1 MSDRGHGA
9 IHDQAL
15 LDRLNALSTESFS
28 GEEFRTTRV
37 NADPIAPSTSGGRWA
52 PDAMNGIEVPI
63 LYTNFERDGSFA
75 EVISFLV
82 GLTPVPGP
90 RPLRVSRL
98 SASTGKTLRLVRAN
112 LETLGVDM
120 ARFGERDYVRTQS
133 IGAAIG
139 FLELDGLIA
148 PSARWPTDNL
158 MIFTANHA
166 PTERLE
172 VIDSQDVEWRSWAK
186 ANGFVES

>member
-9 IHDQAL
+9 IHDQTL

-28 GEEFRTTRV
+28 GEGFRTTRV
-37 NADPIAPSTSGGRWA
+37 NADPIASSTSGGRWA

-63 LYTNFERDGSFA
+63 LYTCFERDGSLA

-82 GLTPVPGP
+82 GLTPAPGP
-90 RPLRVSRL
+90 RPLWVSRL
-98 SASTGKTLRLVRAN
+98 SVSTGKTLRLVRAN
-112 LETLGVDM
+112 LEIFGVDM

-133 IGAAIG
+133 IGAALG

-148 PSARWPTDNL
+148 PS
-158 MIFTANHA
+158 
-166 PTERLE
+166 ERLE
-172 VIDSQDVEWRSWAK
+172 IIDSQDVEWRSWAK
-186 ANGFVES
+186 ANGFLES